1 MTARIANLSSMH
13 SFANEALGTLGSRAS
28 EYGIDA
34 AVLELT
40 HLRASQINGCAWCL
54 EYGLKGAAKAGLSNS
69 QVIQV
74 AGWRDSE
81 LYSPAERAALDLAEH
96 ITRIGDRSDPVPDAV
111 WAEAARHFDD
121 SQLAGLV
128 LWVATTNAYN
138 RINVAT
144 RRVPGTW

>member
-1 MTARIANLSSMH
+1 MTARIANLSSYH
-13 SFANEALGTLGSRAS
+13 AFANEALGTLGSRAG

-34 AVLELT
+34 SILELT
-40 HLRASQINGCAWCL
+40 HLRVSQVNGCAWCL
-54 EYGLKGAAKAGLSNS
+54 EYGLRGAAKAGLTDS

-81 LYSPAERAALDLAEH
+81 LFSEAERAALDLAEH
-96 ITRIGDRSDPVPDAV
+96 ITRIGDRSNPVPDPI
-111 WAEAARHFDD
+111 WEEAARHFDD

-138 RINVAT
+138 RINVTT